1 MDSLI
6 SSALEEI
13 CSQGQT
19 GLPISSLWPKL
30 ENSLSLSLSPSHR
43 ASLHSN
49 LLKIPS
55 LQFLSPKNAAL
66 DAADASIQRV
76 DDAERL
82 GLRIVAS
89 SQLGD
94 SFVGLYDMSSGTS
107 SISASQRR
115 VLERLALAREN
126 GITQTQ
132 LAKEFGIEGKNFF
145 YIVKNLECKGLI
157 MRQPA
162 VVRTKE
168 TSGVEGESKSSSCI
182 STNLMYL
189 HRYAKHLSAQQK
201 LEISKEG
208 PTVES
213 FGKEY
218 ESENTTSRDSF
229 PRESFTQDVHVKDYL
244 PAMEAICKKLE
255 EANEKVLVV
264 TDLKQDL
271 GYCGSTLRH
280 RSWRNIRQRL
290 KDSGTVEE
298 FDAVVNEKVSL
309 KDSGTVEEF
318 GAVVNKKVERCI
330 RLLKKF
336 SLKEF
341 ERNSPGCGDNTE
353 KEQQMKFG
361 RRSPKN
367 EQLVELPIE
376 HQIYDMVD
384 AEGSEGLTVIEVCDR
399 LGIEN
404 KKNYSRLCNMFTRFG
419 MHLQA
424 ENHKRTVAFRVWTS
438 ENSNSKSSNP
448 FISNSKIV
456 DGENGI
462 SYLDSGNPDDVP
474 HKPAQTFF
482 GYGHSTSEGDFAT
495 LGEKN
500 DTEINIEIPHG
511 SFGNG
516 RTNHMLPC
524 PGNLQ
529 ELIQEP
535 SGTDLKNGQADV
547 IYTPI
552 LNSTSNSSTTNGE
565 LEGISVPVQEEIDLE
580 STATET
586 NTSRSEKGHPV
597 LSKPHTN
604 PFPLLTA
611 DGLRR
616 EQRILQRLQ
625 DDKFILRAELQK
637 WLVSLEDK
645 GTTMDR
651 KTILRILTNLQQQG
665 HCKCLSINV
674 PVLSNCGRSRITQV
688 VFHPSIQD
696 LTPDLLSEIHN
707 RVRSFEM
714 QIRGRGSSRWK
725 KNDLVPVLDGVQR
738 TQSRVAVESD
748 DKAFR
753 LETIRANGFVI
764 AKMIRAKLL
773 HKFLWSYLSSSPGS
787 DDALSPREHVPDFI
801 DTHSSCKL
809 FSLETAIKNIPL
821 ELFSQVAG
829 SAHKSDSTIEKCK
842 AGLCLS
848 DLPLQEYKHLMDTQ
862 ATGRLSVIIDIL
874 RRLKLIRLVA
884 NGHSDDGINIP
895 HANLTH
901 AMELKP
907 YIEEP
912 PSVSTT
918 SNFTSLDLRPR
929 IRHDFILSS
938 EEAVDEYWQT
948 LEYCYAVADRI
959 AALHAFPGSAVH
971 EVFVYRSWASVM
983 TADQRA
989 ELQSRIAK
997 DNHEKLPFKEC
1008 EKIAKDLNLTLEQ
1021 VLRMYY
1027 DKKNQ
1032 RLNRFRGAFS
1042 VDREERQLLKNK
1054 LSPSPQKRRKSLE
1067 ERSVKR
1073 TRVDAVIGQLVGQRI
1088 ATSPNTENK
1097 FIKELDPC
1105 ILNSGE
1111 DNFHLPGCPED
1122 DHQETVEETGPNE
1135 EDDEYNSLLDQSTY
1149 SNVKRSRQKRFLWTD
1164 EAERSRRKRSLWT
1177 DEAERSRRKRSL
1189 WTDEADRQLV
1199 IEYVRHR
1206 AAHGPKVHRVDWSS
1220 LSNLPAVPLACAKRI
1235 SSLRRNTKFNK
1246 ALMKL
1251 CNMLSERYVKH
1262 LEKTQSNDDCRP
1274 LEKASPGK
1282 VIIRAMHAHT
1292 EDAGFEE
1299 NRWDDFDDINI
1310 KRVLEGVLQLKRL
1323 AKLEAST
1330 RVRSVS
1336 GEWSNNHNKSGLD
1349 SPTTCNDE
1357 NIGMGQH
1364 KDAAQR
1370 TRYRHQKVIKHLNEG
1385 TSISRQV
1392 SESLAVSNAIELFKL
1407 IFLSTSKAPEVQML
1421 LAQNIRRYSEHDL
1434 LTAFSYLREKKFMN
1448 GDNGAPFVLSQ
1459 LFLQS
1464 ISKSPFPI
1472 DTGKRAAKLS
1482 NQLYERKNDLI
1493 EQGINLDADLQCGDI
1508 LHLFYQVSSG
1518 ELSISPCLPDEGVG
1532 EAEDF
1537 RSLKRKN
1544 EDSDLCNND
1553 KAKKLKFLSEGELIS
1568 RREKG
1573 FPGIMVSVHRAT
1585 ILTTDAVEMFKDG
1598 ETCTAELHGNAELNS
1613 TLVERNGG
1621 GSCQYDCMKEV
1632 LDVASVVPIAGS
1644 SSESPW
1650 DAMSAYAEYLLSPDQ
1665 KEVSFFSP
1673 QVFKTVYAAIQKAGD
1688 QGLSIAEVSHVV
1700 DMPGEKIPEC
1710 IIDVLQAF
1718 GQALKVNAFD
1728 SVRVVDA
1735 LYRSKFFLTSMDGF
1749 CQDLNKSLLTKVLG
1763 DLHPSENHDIAGA
1776 NSQNKMKRKA
1786 SDVHQVTILNL
1797 PEEVVECLNETSTSN
1812 VDKESTKGGV
1822 ALPGG
1827 NNKDESYKFSSSDLY
1842 MPILPWI
1849 NGDGTINNVVYNGL
1863 LRRLLGIVM
1872 QNPGILEDDIIH
1884 QMDVLNPQSCKK
1896 LMELLVLDG
1905 HLIAR
1910 RMRQTTYNGPP
1921 TILQTLIGNRC
1932 KNSKMVYRDHF
1943 FANPKSTSLL

>member
-55 LQFLSPKNAAL
+55 LQFRSPQNAAL
-66 DAADASIQRV
+66 DASDASIQRV

-107 SISASQRR
+107 GISAPQRR

-168 TSGVEGESKSSSCI
+168 TGGVEGESKSSSCI

-298 FDAVVNEKVSL
+298 FDAVVNEKV
-309 KDSGTVEEF
+309 
-318 GAVVNKKVERCI
+318 ERCI
-330 RLLKKF
+330 RLLKPF

-341 ERNSPGCGDNTE
+341 ERNSLGYGDNTE

-361 RRSPKN
+361 RRSPKD

-438 ENSNSKSSNP
+438 GNSNSKSSNP

-456 DGENGI
+456 DGENEI
-462 SYLDSGNPDDVP
+462 SYLDSGNPDDVS
-474 HKPAQTFF
+474 HKPAQTFSR
-482 GYGHSTSEGDFAT
+482 YGHSTSEGDFAT
-495 LGEKN
+495 PGEKN
-500 DTEINIEIPHG
+500 DAEINIEIPHG

-516 RTNHMLPC
+516 RSNHMLLC

-529 ELIQEP
+529 ESIQEP
-535 SGTDLKNGQADV
+535 SGTDLKDGQADV
-547 IYTPI
+547 MYTLI
-552 LNSTSNSSTTNGE
+552 LNSTSNCSTTNGE

-586 NTSRSEKGHPV
+586 NTSRSEKGHPA

-616 EQRILQRLQ
+616 EQRILERLQ
-625 DDKFILRAELQK
+625 DDKFVLRAELQK

-665 HCKCLSINV
+665 HCKCLNINV

-688 VFHPSIQD
+688 VFHPSIQN
-696 LTPDLLSEIHN
+696 LTPDLLSEIHD

-725 KNDLVPVLDGVQR
+725 KNYSVPVLEGVQR

-787 DDALSPREHVPDFI
+787 DDAFSPGEHAPDFI
-801 DTHSSCKL
+801 GTHSSYKL

-842 AGLCLS
+842 GGLCLS
-848 DLPLQEYKHLMDTQ
+848 DLPLQEYKRLMDTQ

-918 SNFTSLDLRPR
+918 SNLTSLDLRPR

-971 EVFVYRSWASVM
+971 EVFVYRSWASFRVM

-989 ELQSRIAK
+989 ELQSRIVK

-1027 DKKNQ
+1027 DKKHQ

-1042 VDREERQLLKNK
+1042 TDREEHRLLKYK

-1067 ERSVKR
+1067 ERSAKR
-1073 TRVDAVIGQLVGQRI
+1073 TRVDAVIGQRI
-1088 ATSPNTENK
+1088 ATSSNTENK
-1097 FIKELDPC
+1097 FIEELNPC

-1111 DNFHLPGCPED
+1111 DDFHLPGCPED
-1122 DHQETVEETGPNE
+1122 DHVETVEETGPNE
-1135 EDDEYNSLLDQSTY
+1135 EDDEYNSLLGQSTF
-1149 SNVKRSRQKRFLWTD
+1149 SNVKRLSRQKRFLWTD
-1164 EAERSRRKRSLWT
+1164 V
-1177 DEAERSRRKRSL
+1177 
-1189 WTDEADRQLV
+1189 ADRQLV

-1206 AAHGPKVHRVDWSS
+1206 AALGSNLHRVNWSS
-1220 LSNLPAVPLACAKRI
+1220 LSNLPASPTACAKRM
-1235 SSLRRNTKFNK
+1235 SSLKRNTKFRK

-1262 LEKTQSNDDCRP
+1262 LEKTRSNDDCRP
-1274 LEKASPGK
+1274 LENASPGK
-1282 VIIRAMHAHT
+1282 VITRAMPAHT
-1292 EDAGFEE
+1292 EYAGFEE
-1299 NRWDDFDDINI
+1299 NHWDDFDDINI
-1310 KRVLEGVLQLKRL
+1310 KRVLEGVLQLKQL

-1330 RVRSVS
+1330 RVGSVS
-1336 GEWSNNHNKSGLD
+1336 REWSNNHNKSGLD
-1349 SPTTCNDE
+1349 SPTTFNDE
-1357 NIGMGQH
+1357 NISMGQH

-1370 TRYRHQKVIKHLNEG
+1370 TRYHHQKVIKHLNEG
-1385 TSISRQV
+1385 ISINRQV

-1482 NQLYERKNDLI
+1482 SQLYERKNDLI

-1518 ELSISPCLPDEGVG
+1518 ELLISPCLPDEGVG

-1537 RSLKRKN
+1537 RNLKRKN
-1544 EDSDLCNND
+1544 EDNDLCDND
-1553 KAKKLKFLSEGELIS
+1553 KAKKLKYLSEGELIS

-1585 ILTTDAVEMFKDG
+1585 ILTADAVEMVKDG

-1621 GSCQYDCMKEV
+1621 GSCQSDCMKEV
-1632 LDVASVVPIAGS
+1632 LDVASVVPITGS

-1650 DAMSAYAEYLLSPDQ
+1650 DAMSTYAEYILSPDQ
-1665 KEVSFFSP
+1665 KEVSFFNP
-1673 QVFKTVYAAIQKAGD
+1673 QVFKTVYIAIQKAGD

-1700 DMPGEKIPEC
+1700 DMPGENIPEC

-1763 DLHPSENHDIAGA
+1763 DMHPPENHDIAGA

-1797 PEEVVECLNETSTSN
+1797 PEEVAELLNETSTSS
-1812 VDKESTKGGV
+1812 VHKDSAKGSV

-1849 NGDGTINNVVYNGL
+1849 NGDGTINNVVFNGL

-1896 LMELLVLDG
+1896 LMELMVLDG

-1921 TILQTLIGNRC
+1921 TILQTLIKNGC

-1943 FANPKSTSLL
+1943 FANLKSTPLL

>member
-19 GLPISSLWPKL
+19 GLLISSLWPKL

-55 LQFLSPKNAAL
+55 LQFRSPQNAAI
-66 DAADASIQRV
+66 DASDASIQRV

-82 GLRIVAS
+82 GLRIIAS

-107 SISASQRR
+107 GLSAPQRR

-132 LAKEFGIEGKNFF
+132 LAKEFGIEGRNFF

-298 FDAVVNEKVSL
+298 FDAVVNEKV
-309 KDSGTVEEF
+309 
-318 GAVVNKKVERCI
+318 ERCI

-341 ERNSPGCGDNTE
+341 ERNSLGCGDNTE

-438 ENSNSKSSNP
+438 GNSNLKSSNP

-456 DGENGI
+456 DGENEI

-474 HKPAQTFF
+474 HKPAQR
-482 GYGHSTSEGDFAT
+482 YGHSTSEGDFAT
-495 LGEKN
+495 LGEKK

-529 ELIQEP
+529 ESIREP
-535 SGTDLKNGQADV
+535 SGTDLKDGQVDV
-547 IYTPI
+547 INTPI

-586 NTSRSEKGHPV
+586 NTSRSEKGHHA
-597 LSKPHTN
+597 LSKTHTN

-625 DDKFILRAELQK
+625 DDKFILRSELQK

-665 HCKCLSINV
+665 HCKFLSINV

-688 VFHPSIQD
+688 VFHPSIQVQA
-696 LTPDLLSEIHN
+696 LTPDLLSEIHD

-787 DDALSPREHVPDFI
+787 DDALSPGEHVHDFI
-801 DTHSSCKL
+801 DTHNSCKL

-829 SAHKSDSTIEKCK
+829 STHKSDSTIEKCK
-842 AGLCLS
+842 GGLCLS
-848 DLPLQEYKHLMDTQ
+848 DLPLQEYKRLMDTQ

-884 NGHSDDGINIP
+884 NGHSNDGINIP

-1042 VDREERQLLKNK
+1042 VDGEERQLLENK
-1054 LSPSPQKRRKSLE
+1054 LSPSPQKRRKALE

-1088 ATSPNTENK
+1088 ATSPITEK
-1097 FIKELDPC
+1097 TFIKELNPC

-1111 DNFHLPGCPED
+1111 DDFHLPGCPED
-1122 DHQETVEETGPNE
+1122 DHLETVEETGPNE
-1135 EDDEYNSLLDQSTY
+1135 EDDEYNSLLGQSTF

-1164 EAERSRRKRSLWT
+1164 EAKRSRRKRSLWT

-1206 AAHGPKVHRVDWSS
+1206 AALGPKFHRVDWSS
-1220 LSNLPAVPLACAKRI
+1220 LSNLPAFPWACAKRI
-1235 SSLRRNTKFNK
+1235 SLLNRNTKFRK

-1251 CNMLSERYVKH
+1251 CNILGERYVKH

-1274 LEKASPGK
+1274 LENASPGK
-1282 VIIRAMHAHT
+1282 VITRRMLAHT

-1330 RVRSVS
+1330 RVGSVS
-1336 GEWSNNHNKSGLD
+1336 RNHNKSGLD

-1370 TRYRHQKVIKHLNEG
+1370 TRYHHQKVIKHLNEG
-1385 TSISRQV
+1385 ISISRQV

-1421 LAQNIRRYSEHDL
+1421 LAQNIRCYSEHDL

-1482 NQLYERKNDLI
+1482 SQLYERKNDLI

-1544 EDSDLCNND
+1544 EDNDLCDND

-1573 FPGIMVSVHRAT
+1573 FPGIMVSVHGAT
-1585 ILTTDAVEMFKDG
+1585 ILTADAVEMFKDG

-1613 TLVERNGG
+1613 TMVERNGG
-1621 GSCQYDCMKEV
+1621 GSCQPDCMKEV

-1650 DAMSAYAEYLLSPDQ
+1650 DAMSTYAEYLLSPDQ
-1665 KEVSFFSP
+1665 KEVSFVSP
-1673 QVFKTVYAAIQKAGD
+1673 QVFKTVYAAIQKSGD

-1763 DLHPSENHDIAGA
+1763 DLHPPENHDISGA

-1797 PEEVVECLNETSTSN
+1797 PEEVAKLLNEPSTSN
-1812 VDKESTKGGV
+1812 VHKDSTKGGV

-1849 NGDGTINNVVYNGL
+1849 NGDGTINNIVYNGL

-1896 LMELLVLDG
+1896 LMELMVLDG
-1905 HLIAR
+1905 HLIVR
-1910 RMRQTTYNGPP
+1910 RMRQTTYNRPP
-1921 TILQTLIGNRC
+1921 TILQSLIGNRC
-1932 KNSKMVYRDHF
+1932 KKSKMVYRDHF